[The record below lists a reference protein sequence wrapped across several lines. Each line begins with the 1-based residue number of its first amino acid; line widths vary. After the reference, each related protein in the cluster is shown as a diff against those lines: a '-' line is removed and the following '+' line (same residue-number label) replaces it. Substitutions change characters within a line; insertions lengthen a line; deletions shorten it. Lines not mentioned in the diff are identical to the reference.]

1 MTVGVI
7 CLLPMRVFVAG
18 ATGLIGSRAV
28 GLLIEGGHDVS
39 AIARSEEKAEP
50 LRELGAQVMVGEVF
64 DDELLRGAMAAGEPE
79 VVMHQLTVLPDEL
92 EARNA
97 AAGFAANDRVRVD
110 GTRALI
116 DAAAAVGARRMI
128 AQSIAF
134 AYAPV
139 GDWVKD
145 ESAPLFLDAPSPW
158 GSSVGAVAELERQ
171 VLEARGM
178 DGVVLR
184 YGTLYGPGTWYDP
197 DAGTIAAAVRAGRM
211 PLIGDGSGM
220 QSFVH
225 VDDAASAAVAAMEAT
240 PGIYNVVDDD
250 PMRAREWLPLFARSL
265 DGPEPPRLSAAEGL
279 ERSGWTAVHRM
290 TEQRG
295 ASNSHARECLA
306 GWAPGHPSWAAE
318 LRG

>member
-1 MTVGVI
+1 
-7 CLLPMRVFVAG
+7 MRVFVAG
-18 ATGLIGSRAV
+18 ATGLIGNRV
-28 GLLIEGGHDVS
+28 VRLLLEARHDVCS
-39 AIARSEEKAEP
+39 IARSEEKAEP
-50 LRELGAQVMVGEVF
+50 LRKLGAGMMVTDVY
-64 DDELLRGAMAAGEPE
+64 DVELLRGAMAAAEPD
-79 VVMHQLTVLPDEL
+79 VVVHQLTVFPDRVD
-92 EARNA
+92 ARDA
-97 AAGFAANDRVRVD
+97 AAHFADNDRMRVD
-110 GTRALI
+110 GTRAVV
-116 DAAAAVGARRMI
+116 DAAAAVGASRVV

-197 DAGTIAAAVRAGRM
+197 RGGTVARAVRAGRM
-211 PLIGDGSGM
+211 PLIGDGDGM
-220 QSFVH
+220 QSFTH
-225 VDDAASAAVAAMEAT
+225 VDDAAAAAVAAVEAPAGT
-240 PGIYNVVDDD
+240 YNVVDDD
-250 PMRAREWLPLFARSL
+250 PVRAREWLPLFARSL
-265 DGPEPPRLSAAEGL
+265 GGPEPPRLSAADGL

-295 ASNSHARECLA
+295 ASNAHARECLD
-306 GWAPGHPSWAAE
+306 GWKPAHPSWRAA
-318 LRG
+318 LAH